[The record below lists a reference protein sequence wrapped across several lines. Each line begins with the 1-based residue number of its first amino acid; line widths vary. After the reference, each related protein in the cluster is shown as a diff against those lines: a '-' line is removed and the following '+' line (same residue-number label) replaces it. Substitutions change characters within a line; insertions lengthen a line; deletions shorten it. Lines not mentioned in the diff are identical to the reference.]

1 VVVVPEAQTFA
12 FSPHSFLFRLQG
24 ERIWLFLFISQKSKR
39 LRPTIQKK
47 KREDS

>member
-12 FSPHSFLFRLQG
+12 FSPYSFLFRLQG

-39 LRPTIQKK
+39 LSPTIRKK
-47 KREDS
+47 QED